1 MHFEGRLLIVVTK
14 HRHCTLCLQYR
25 GQRIHVCFVLFV
37 PGTRRQ
43 RKTSAMRSKLHR
55 SLSKQSGIRDAVM
68 NGEEQDV
75 QCGVNSAKLSSTCRW
90 I

>member
-1 MHFEGRLLIVVTK
+1 MFAIYGAENT
-14 HRHCTLCLQYR
+14 CP
-25 GQRIHVCFVLFV
+25 QRKSVCFILFV

-43 RKTSAMRSKLHR
+43 RKTSKLHR

-75 QCGVNSAKLSSTCRW
+75 QCEVKCVKLSST
-90 I
+90 

>member
-1 MHFEGRLLIVVTK
+1 MFAIYGAENT
-14 HRHCTLCLQYR
+14 CP
-25 GQRIHVCFVLFV
+25 QRKSVCFILFV

-43 RKTSAMRSKLHR
+43 RKTSAMRSKLYR

-75 QCGVNSAKLSSTCRW
+75 QCEVKCVKLSST
-90 I
+90 